1 MASQSQPPSTA
12 EHTLAPRPPGPRLG
26 LSRRSR
32 SCPPS
37 NPFTINHFRTRM
49 SHASP
54 VTREKSAA
62 YAHFLSPRG
71 CAPTASKNASSVFAS
86 PVSTLDFSVT
96 CSRLQS
102 LCALF
107 RALALYFQRLT
118 ASFPGVVPYCRL
130 LESTLSHCSV
140 LSAPGVLHA
149 RCAAANEM
157 RGNLKVGGDTGTVTS
172 RTFVAAAG
180 LVLGFALQ
188 DAARAAQ
195 VLACSRPLVRDPH
208 RVQPGEVNSLL
219 RRPRDA
225 EKAGFSR
232 SQGHIAECSERVE
245 TAAQKERPNP

>member
-1 MASQSQPPSTA
+1 M
-12 EHTLAPRPPGPRLG
+12 
-26 LSRRSR
+26 
-32 SCPPS
+32 
-37 NPFTINHFRTRM
+37 
-49 SHASP
+49 
-54 VTREKSAA
+54 
-62 YAHFLSPRG
+62 
-71 CAPTASKNASSVFAS
+71 
-86 PVSTLDFSVT
+86 
-96 CSRLQS
+96 
-102 LCALF
+102 
-107 RALALYFQRLT
+107 
-118 ASFPGVVPYCRL
+118 GVVPYCRL